1 MPLSP
6 LCYIK
11 PQIMPSRPIL
21 IAMVACSL
29 CFAAAPDGAALYKSR
44 CGTCHDG
51 EPRLH
56 MPTHDELVSKTP
68 EAVLKAMFEG
78 VMQPQAAGLS
88 EEEGRAI
95 AKFITAKDFSKVT
108 ETATA
113 VLPASVC
120 TSAPKPITIASTDWN
135 GWGQDLSNSRY
146 QPNPGLAAADVPKL
160 KLKWAFGF
168 PGDTAV
174 QSQPTV
180 VGGRVFIGSVSG
192 NVYSLDASS
201 GCTYWIYKA
210 AASIRNAVTIAK
222 VGGHFVAYF
231 GDVKANAHAVDA
243 ETGKPLWKIKVDDH
257 PVARIVGSP
266 TYYDGRLYV
275 PISSIEEASAM
286 SPGYECCKFRGSVAS
301 LDAETGKVIWKSF
314 TVLDPP
320 KPYKTSS
327 TGTQLYGPAGAAV
340 WSSPTVD
347 PKRKLIYAATGDSYT
362 NVDFNTSD
370 AIVAFDLE
378 TGKLVWSMQA
388 TAKDNFTMACGP
400 SGKANCPEDKG
411 PDFDFGTSPAL
422 RTIGGKQLLVIG
434 QKSGVLWAL
443 DPDNKGKVVWQTRIG
458 LGGALGGIEWG
469 HATDDQKSYAA
480 ISDRF
485 KGPGLLSAVDLKTG
499 EKLWTKMTPDTGCSP
514 GVQGCQ
520 TALSAAISVIP
531 GIVFAG
537 GVDRHFRAYD
547 SKTGDIVW
555 DFDAARSF
563 ETVNGVT
570 AKGGSFDAP
579 GPAIANGMV
588 FTPSGY
594 GMWGGSGGN
603 VLLVFSVD
611 GK

>member
-1 MPLSP
+1 MLS
-6 LCYIK
+6 
-11 PQIMPSRPIL
+11 RRIL
-21 IAMVACSL
+21 LILFASSV
-29 CFAAAPDGAALYKSR
+29 CFAAPPDGAALYKSR
-44 CGTCHDG
+44 CAICHEG
-51 EPRLH
+51 QAQLH
-56 MPTHDELVSKTP
+56 MPSHEDLASKTP
-68 EAVLKAMFEG
+68 EAVMKAMFEG
-78 VMQPQAAGLS
+78 VMAPQAAGLN

-95 AKFITAKDFSKVT
+95 ARFLTAKDFSK
-108 ETATA
+108 ATITPTS
-113 VLPASVC
+113 VMPASQCAAV
-120 TSAPKPITIASTDWN
+120 PKPFAIASTDWN

-168 PGDTAV
+168 PGDTSV

-192 NVYSLDASS
+192 NLYSLDAST
-201 GCTYWIYKA
+201 GCIYWTYKA
-210 AASIRNAVTIAK
+210 GAMIRTAVTIAK
-222 VGGHFVAYF
+222 VKRHFIAYF
-231 GDVKANAHAVDA
+231 GDIKANAHAVDA
-243 ETGKPLWKIKVDDH
+243 ETGAPLWKVKLDEH

-266 TYYDGRLYV
+266 TFYDGRLYV

-286 SPGYECCKFRGSVAS
+286 SPAYECCKFRGSVAS
-301 LDAETGKVIWKSF
+301 LDGETGRLIWKSF
-314 TVLDPP
+314 TVLDPA
-320 KPYKTSS
+320 KPFKTSS

-347 PKRKLIYAATGDSYT
+347 AKRKLVYAATGDSYT
-362 NVDFNTSD
+362 NADFNTSD
-370 AIVAFDLE
+370 AILAFDLE
-378 TGKLVWSMQA
+378 TGKLVWSTQA
-388 TAKDNFTMACGP
+388 TAKDNFTMACGQ

-422 RTIGGKQLLVIG
+422 RSIGGKDVLVVG
-434 QKSGVLWAL
+434 QKSGILWAF
-443 DPDNKGKVVWQTRIG
+443 DPDNKGKIVWQTRIG

-469 HATDDQKSYAA
+469 HATDDQNSYAA

-485 KGPGLLSAVDLKTG
+485 KGPGLVSAVDLKTG
-499 EKLWTKMTPDTGCSP
+499 EKLWTKMTPDTGCKP
-514 GVQGCQ
+514 GTAGCQ
-520 TALSAAISVIP
+520 TAMSAAISVIP

-537 GVDRHFRAYD
+537 GVDGHFRAYD
-547 SKTGDIVW
+547 SKTGNIVW

-579 GPAIANGMV
+579 GPVVANGMV

-594 GMWGGSGGN
+594 GMWGGSAGN